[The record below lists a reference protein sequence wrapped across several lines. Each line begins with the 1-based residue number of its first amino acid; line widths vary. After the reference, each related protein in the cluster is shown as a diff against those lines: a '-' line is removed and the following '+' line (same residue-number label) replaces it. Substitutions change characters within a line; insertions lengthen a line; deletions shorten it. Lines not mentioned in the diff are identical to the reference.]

1 MKLKCDAKHNPTL
14 SSLIEV
20 LSEYEK
26 KYGDMPVNFFS
37 YEWTEDLEEM
47 KYQKRYLYKGGIRK
61 TNTGLRIA
69 VDH

>member
-1 MKLKCDAKHNPTL
+1 MKLKYDAKHNPTL

-20 LSEYEK
+20 LSQYQK

-37 YEWTEDLEEM
+37 YEWTEDLEDM
-47 KYQKRYLYKGGIRK
+47 KYQKRSLYRGGIRK
-61 TNTGLRIA
+61 TSAGLRIS